1 VIQLVS
7 LSFYLKQYFDHNPMI
22 DNIIK
27 VDGSLDHP
35 NQTNVIILQQNPPN
49 DLEQTSNEQ
58 SMNHTP
64 TTTTTTM
71 PSSLA
76 YTTSRWITLSIT
88 LSILVTHGLFLYG
101 QIQPMWKLTHYESI
115 DIWWNAT
122 TTTSQWAFHTLGL
135 PHDVHFQ
142 IKSTNSSVSSS
153 PPQSNISF
161 FQEDDTTTT
170 SNTIQTFTYAFA
182 IQELWEAKGM
192 SAGIFVS
199 RIAAILLTV
208 FSGIWPHVKLLPLQI
223 MWWVPVS

>member
-22 DNIIK
+22 DDIIK

-64 TTTTTTM
+64 TTTTM

-101 QIQPMWKLTHYESI
+101 QIQPM
-115 DIWWNAT
+115 
-122 TTTSQWAFHTLGL
+122 
-135 PHDVHFQ
+135 
-142 IKSTNSSVSSS
+142 
-153 PPQSNISF
+153 
-161 FQEDDTTTT
+161 
-170 SNTIQTFTYAFA
+170 
-182 IQELWEAKGM
+182 
-192 SAGIFVS
+192 
-199 RIAAILLTV
+199 
-208 FSGIWPHVKLLPLQI
+208 
-223 MWWVPVS
+223 